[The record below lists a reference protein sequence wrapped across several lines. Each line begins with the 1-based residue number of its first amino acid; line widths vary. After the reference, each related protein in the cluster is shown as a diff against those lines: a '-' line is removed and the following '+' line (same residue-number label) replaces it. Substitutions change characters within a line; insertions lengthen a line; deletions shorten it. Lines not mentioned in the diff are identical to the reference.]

1 MLKRKKKMKNTKTEE
16 QGENI
21 IDNVEKEETPEQ
33 NLENKESKEEKSE
46 KTDKEIDKLEEMEQK
61 LAEMNDK
68 FLRLYSDF
76 ENFRKRTSKEKLEM
90 IQFASVETIKDI
102 LPIVD
107 DYERA
112 IDDLNKQDNIPETS
126 KEGLQ
131 LVYTKLITFLT
142 QKGVKPIEAKGEKF
156 DENLHEAITQFPA
169 NDESQKGL
177 VIEEVSKGYTMFD
190 KVIRFS
196 KVIVAI

>member
-1 MLKRKKKMKNTKTEE
+1 MIKRKKKMKNTEIEDNEENKIENQGKTEE
-16 QGENI
+16 LTEQI
-21 IDNVEKEETPEQ
+21 IDDKKDNKEECE
-33 NLENKESKEEKSE
+33 
-46 KTDKEIDKLEEMEQK
+46 EIDKVEELGQK

-76 ENFRKRTSKEKLEM
+76 ENFRKRTAKEKIDM
-90 IQFASVETIKDI
+90 MKYASEETIKD
-102 LPIVD
+102 LLSVVD

-112 IDDLNKQDNIPETS
+112 MDDLNKQENIPETT

-169 NDESQKGL
+169 TDESQKGC
-177 VIEEVSKGYTMFD
+177 VIEESQKGYTMYD

-196 KVIVAI
+196 KVVVAI

>member
-1 MLKRKKKMKNTKTEE
+1 MKNMEIEDKEENKIENQGKKEEPTE
-16 QGENI
+16 QI
-21 IDNVEKEETPEQ
+21 IDDKKDNKEECE
-33 NLENKESKEEKSE
+33 
-46 KTDKEIDKLEEMEQK
+46 EIDKFEELGQK

-76 ENFRKRTSKEKLEM
+76 ENFRKRTAKEKIDM
-90 IQFASVETIKDI
+90 MKYASEETIKDL

-112 IDDLNKQDNIPETS
+112 IDDLNKQENIPQTT

-131 LVYTKLITFLT
+131 LVYTKLINFLT

-169 NDESQKGL
+169 TEETQKGFVIEESQKG
-177 VIEEVSKGYTMFD
+177 YTMYD

-196 KVIVAI
+196 KVVVAI

>member
-1 MLKRKKKMKNTKTEE
+1 MLKRKKKMKNTQTDN
-16 QGENI
+16 QGETI
-21 IDNVEKEETPEQ
+21 IDNQVKNEDSVTQNADNKEE
-33 NLENKESKEEKSE
+33 SE
-46 KTDKEIDKLEEMEQK
+46 VNEVKEIDKLEELEQK

-76 ENFRKRTSKEKLEM
+76 ENFRKRTAKEKLDM

-169 NDESQKGL
+169 NDQIQKGC
-177 VIEEVSKGYTMFD
+177 VMEEVSKGYTMGD

>member
-1 MLKRKKKMKNTKTEE
+1 MKNTKTEE

-33 NLENKESKEEKSE
+33 NLENKESKEEESE

>member
-1 MLKRKKKMKNTKTEE
+1 MLKRKKKMKDTKTEE

-21 IDNVEKEETPEQ
+21 IDNQVKNEETPEQ
-33 NLENKESKEEKSE
+33 NLENKESKEESE
-46 KTDKEIDKLEEMEQK
+46 IKDKEIDKLEEMQQK

-131 LVYTKLITFLT
+131 LVYTKLISFLT

-169 NDESQKGL
+169 NDETQKGC
-177 VIEEVSKGYTMFD
+177 VIEEVSKGYTMGD

>member
-33 NLENKESKEEKSE
+33 NLENKESKEEESE

>member
-1 MLKRKKKMKNTKTEE
+1 MKH
-16 QGENI
+16 
-21 IDNVEKEETPEQ
+21 
-33 NLENKESKEEKSE
+33 
-46 KTDKEIDKLEEMEQK
+46 K

-112 IDDLNKQDNIPETS
+112 IDDLNKQENIPETS

-131 LVYTKLITFLT
+131 LVYTKLITLLT

-156 DENLHEAITQFPA
+156 DENLHEAVTQFPA
-169 NDESQKGL
+169 SDESQKGC

>member
-1 MLKRKKKMKNTKTEE
+1 MIKRKKKMKNMEIEDKEENKIENQGKKEEPTE
-16 QGENI
+16 QI
-21 IDNVEKEETPEQ
+21 IDDKKDNKEECE
-33 NLENKESKEEKSE
+33 
-46 KTDKEIDKLEEMEQK
+46 EIDKFEELGQK

-76 ENFRKRTSKEKLEM
+76 ENFRKRTAKEKIDM
-90 IQFASVETIKDI
+90 MKYASEETIKDL

-112 IDDLNKQDNIPETS
+112 IDDLNKQENIPQTT

-131 LVYTKLITFLT
+131 LVYTKLINFLT

-169 NDESQKGL
+169 TEETQKGFVIEESQKG
-177 VIEEVSKGYTMFD
+177 YTMYD

-196 KVIVAI
+196 KVVVAI

>member
-1 MLKRKKKMKNTKTEE
+1 MKNTEIEDKEE
-16 QGENI
+16 NKIEDQGKNEEPTAQI
-21 IDNVEKEETPEQ
+21 IDDKKD
-33 NLENKESKEEKSE
+33 NKDECE
-46 KTDKEIDKLEEMEQK
+46 EIDKVEELGQK

-76 ENFRKRTSKEKLEM
+76 ENFRKRTAKEKIDM
-90 IQFASVETIKDI
+90 MKYASEEIIKD
-102 LPIVD
+102 LLSIVD

-112 IDDLNKQDNIPETS
+112 MDDLNKQENIPQTT

-131 LVYTKLITFLT
+131 LVYNKLITFLT

-169 NDESQKGL
+169 TDESQKGC
-177 VIEEVSKGYTMFD
+177 VIEESQKGYTMYD

-196 KVIVAI
+196 KVVVAI

>member
-169 NDESQKGL
+169 SDESQKGL

>member
-1 MLKRKKKMKNTKTEE
+1 MKNTKTEE

-33 NLENKESKEEKSE
+33 NLENKESKEEESE

-169 NDESQKGL
+169 SDESQKGL

>member
-1 MLKRKKKMKNTKTEE
+1 MKNTKTEE

-169 NDESQKGL
+169 SDESQKGL

>member
-16 QGENI
+16 QGENK
-21 IDNVEKEETPEQ
+21 IDNQVKNEETPEQ
-33 NLENKESKEEKSE
+33 NIENKESNKEESE
-46 KTDKEIDKLEEMEQK
+46 QNNEIDKLEEMEQK

-112 IDDLNKQDNIPETS
+112 IDDLNKQENIPETS

-169 NDESQKGL
+169 NDEAQKGC
-177 VIEEVSKGYTMFD
+177 VIEEVSKGYTMGD

>member
-33 NLENKESKEEKSE
+33 NLENKESKEEESE

-169 NDESQKGL
+169 SDESQKGL

>member
-1 MLKRKKKMKNTKTEE
+1 MKNTKTEE

-33 NLENKESKEEKSE
+33 NLENKESKEEESE
-46 KTDKEIDKLEEMEQK
+46 KKDKEIDKLEEMEQK

-169 NDESQKGL
+169 SDESQKGL
-177 VIEEVSKGYTMFD
+177 VIDEITKGYTMFD

>member
-1 MLKRKKKMKNTKTEE
+1 MKNMEIEDKEENKIENQGKNEELTE
-16 QGENI
+16 QI
-21 IDNVEKEETPEQ
+21 IDDKKDNKEECE
-33 NLENKESKEEKSE
+33 
-46 KTDKEIDKLEEMEQK
+46 EIDKIEELGQK

-76 ENFRKRTSKEKLEM
+76 ENFRKRTAKEKIDM
-90 IQFASVETIKDI
+90 MKYASEETIKDL

-112 IDDLNKQDNIPETS
+112 MDDLNKQENIPQTT

-156 DENLHEAITQFPA
+156 DENLHEAITQFPST
-169 NDESQKGL
+169 DESQKGC
-177 VIEEVSKGYTMFD
+177 VIEESQKGYTMYD

-196 KVIVAI
+196 KVVVAI